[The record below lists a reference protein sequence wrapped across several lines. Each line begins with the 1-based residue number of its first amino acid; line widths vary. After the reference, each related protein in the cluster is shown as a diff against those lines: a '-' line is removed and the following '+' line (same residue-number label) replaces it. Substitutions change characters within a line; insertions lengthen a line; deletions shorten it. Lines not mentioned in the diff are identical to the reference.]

1 MSAGLWTSSCSL
13 FVCKHK
19 EPWGQKNFCVSSC
32 WLSFGRTGC
41 NSQLPDLR
49 KYYWKPGLFIFY
61 TFCFSV
67 QSHVSNLWD
76 CYHLNCMVPSTQTL
90 TIWWRGRK
98 TQLFLPFFPWVP
110 VSCLLVYL
118 WTLRV
123 EIQRAPCPL
132 FYTCFSC
139 LLFALLFFFFP
150 VVSGRYLC

>member
-67 QSHVSNLWD
+67 QSYVSNLWD

-98 TQLFLPFFPWVP
+98 TQLFLPFFPECQFLA
-110 VSCLLVYL
+110 CLCICEHWEWRFKGHLALYSTHAFLV
-118 WTLRV
+118 
-123 EIQRAPCPL
+123 
-132 FYTCFSC
+132 CF
-139 LLFALLFFFFP
+139 LLCYFFFP
-150 VVSGRYLC
+150 VVSGRCLC